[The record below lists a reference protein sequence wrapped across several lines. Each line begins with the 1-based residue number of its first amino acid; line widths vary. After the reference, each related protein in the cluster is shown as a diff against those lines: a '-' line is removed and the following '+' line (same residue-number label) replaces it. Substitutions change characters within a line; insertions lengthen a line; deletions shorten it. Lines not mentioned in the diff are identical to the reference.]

1 MPSQNHLHRYERAFL
16 GKKGTY
22 EVFRCNLSD
31 CTHYLPKRLAKGKRS
46 ICNRC
51 GGELIMDTRSMNLEK
66 PHCVDC
72 IQVRGKSETHDK
84 LLEFIDSFGQV
95 QSIDKI

>member
-1 MPSQNHLHRYERAFL
+1 MAGTKHLHRYERAFL

-22 EVFRCNLSD
+22 EVFRCNLPE
-31 CTHYLPKRLAKGKRS
+31 CTHYLPKRLVKGKLS

-72 IQVRGKSETHDK
+72 IQVRSK
-84 LLEFIDSFGQV
+84 LVENKDAVLDFIESF
-95 QSIDKI
+95 STESTDKI